1 MSQTM
6 MKQLGFAIMAL
17 GFLAAAF
24 FVVQYPDHVNW
35 VGWGACTGVT
45 ALGALS
51 IRFSQRATAEQGDK
65 AAGNIVTLEGSLTAL
80 VATIRKLNQEKSEQ
94 NVFDYCKRIDNEC
107 MDDINDFVEAREA
120 IIHRFG
126 LAAYAQVMD
135 NFALAERSLNRAWC
149 ASADG
154 YIDELHIC
162 IERAE
167 VYMVKAQGALV
178 QAVQARPEG

>member
-1 MSQTM
+1 MSKTL

-35 VGWGACTGVT
+35 TGWGACTVVT
-45 ALGALS
+45 AVGALM
-51 IRFSQRATAEQGDK
+51 IRFSQRATADEGEQ
-65 AAGNIVTLEGSLTAL
+65 AAGDIVTLESSLSAL
-80 VATIRKLNQEKSEQ
+80 VATIGKLTQEKSEE
-94 NVFDYCKRIDNEC
+94 NVFDYCKRIDDEC

-120 IIHRFG
+120 IIVRFG

-154 YIDELHIC
+154 YIDELHLC

-167 VYMVKAQGALV
+167 IYMVKAQDSLTH
-178 QAVQARPEG
+178 AVEARAKG